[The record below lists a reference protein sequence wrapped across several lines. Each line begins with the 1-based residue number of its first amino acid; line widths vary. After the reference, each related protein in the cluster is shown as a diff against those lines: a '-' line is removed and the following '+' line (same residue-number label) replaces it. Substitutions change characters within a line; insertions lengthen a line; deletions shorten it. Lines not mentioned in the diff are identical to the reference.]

1 MTIAIIIGVIV
12 LIVALWAIATVNG
25 FRSKEIKVDEALS
38 GIEVAL
44 TKRYDLL
51 TKLMD
56 ASKGYMAHEK
66 DVLTEIV
73 KLRDK
78 MTNNMNVSQMNAAES
93 QMSGMFSRI
102 FAVAE
107 AHPELGS
114 SEVFMEL
121 QRGIQDAE
129 EHLQAARRL
138 YNSNVTIYNTAIVMI
153 PASLLAGARKAKDFF
168 EAESQKKNDVAMK
181 F

>member
-1 MTIAIIIGVIV
+1 MIFAIAAGVFV
-12 LIVALWAIATVNG
+12 LIVALWAIVTING
-25 FRSKEIKVDEALS
+25 FRSKEIKVDEGLS

-51 TKLMD
+51 TKLLE
-56 ASKGYMAHEK
+56 ATKGYMAHEK
-66 DVLTEIV
+66 EVFSEV
-73 KLRDK
+73 VNLRSK
-78 MTNNMNVSQMNAAES
+78 MTSNMNVSQMNEAES
-93 QMSGMFSRI
+93 QMGGVFARL

-107 AHPELGS
+107 EYPELRS

-138 YNSNVTIYNTAIVMI
+138 YNSNVTSYNTAIVMI
-153 PASLLAGARKAKDFF
+153 PASLLAGGRQAKEFF
-168 EAESQKKNDVAMK
+168 EAESQKRSDVAMK